1 MDDLEQICSDDGNR
15 TQNNKNL
22 KSLINKGFQLD
33 CGNEPSQTSKIDK
46 QVNFDDAQF
55 QKMIHVFD

>member
-15 TQNNKNL
+15 TQNNKNF

-33 CGNEPSQTSKIDK
+33 CGNEPSQTSEIDK

>member
-22 KSLINKGFQLD
+22 KSLINKGFQPD
-33 CGNEPSQTSKIDK
+33 CGNEPSQTSEIDK